1 MTVVVALVT
10 LVLAACGSGDGGGG
24 TTTLSVTGTNEL
36 GYEPEQLAGDAGSV
50 TIELTAEDAV
60 EHTFVIEDLG
70 DRQVVAADAGSTA
83 TGTVALEA
91 GTYTFYC
98 DVPGHRDAGMEGT
111 LEIR

>member
-1 MTVVVALVT
+1 MVALVT
-10 LVLAACGSGDGGGG
+10 VVLAACGAGDGGDG
-24 TTTLSVTGTNEL
+24 TTLAVTGTNEL
-36 GYEPEQLAGDAGSV
+36 GYEPEQLTGDPGPV
-50 TIELTAEDAV
+50 TIELTAEDAA

-83 TGTVALEA
+83 VGTVDLEA

-111 LEIR
+111 LEVG